1 MTEPMKLPPVPP
13 IPVELCYWRD
23 GEPIAIKLLQIYGEQ
38 CAKAALESPEV
49 SALRQDLLQCEV
61 ITKDLAFENEALRD
75 ALRNLYQAI
84 DSCVELT
91 PEVMRQ
97 AQAALAAMEK
107 QK

>member
-1 MTEPMKLPPVPP
+1 MNEDQQAAFEAWVIGMYSLR
-13 IPVELCYWRD
+13 RD
-23 GEPIAIKLLQIYGEQ
+23 GSGEYSSKATHSAWMAWQ
-38 CAKAALESPEV
+38 AALESPEV
-49 SALRQDLLQCEV
+49 QAV
-61 ITKDLAFENEALRD
+61 RD